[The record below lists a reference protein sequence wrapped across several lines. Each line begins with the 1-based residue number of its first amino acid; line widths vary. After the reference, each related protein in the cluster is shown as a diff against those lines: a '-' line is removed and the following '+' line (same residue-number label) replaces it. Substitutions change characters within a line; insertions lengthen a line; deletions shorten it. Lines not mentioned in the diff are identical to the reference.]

1 MTDEKEL
8 KYHNDGIK
16 IISVFPKG
24 QWKAAAAALPCLC
37 KHLLAIYS
45 GQLLCGVAA
54 L

>member
-16 IISVFPKG
+16 IKSVFPKG
-24 QWKAAAAALPCLC
+24 QWRAAAATHPCLC

>member
-16 IISVFPKG
+16 IKSVFPKG
-24 QWKAAAAALPCLC
+24 QLKAAAATLPCLC

>member
-24 QWKAAAAALPCLC
+24 QWKAAAALPCLC

>member
-8 KYHNDGIK
+8 KYQNDGIK
-16 IISVFPKG
+16 VKSVFPKG
-24 QWKAAAAALPCLC
+24 QWKAAAGTLPCLC